1 MAVYKYD
8 VIVKTLTFPL
18 YIYSDN
24 EDEAFDTA
32 LYQANNILERL
43 PLSLKSQ
50 AEYEYRF
57 ELDYDW
63 SYEESWKE

>member
-24 EDEAFDTA
+24 EDEALDTA

-43 PLSLKSQ
+43 PLSIKSQ
-50 AEYEYRF
+50 AEYEYKF
-57 ELDYDW
+57 ELDHGYPRDQAGN
-63 SYEESWKE
+63 Y